1 MNDRLSDER
10 KCPSEPF
17 VAVMGKNLSAEK
29 ENSVRAV
36 SHAVIRTSIRQDISS
51 ADHTQV
57 SY

>member
-1 MNDRLSDER
+1 MNNRLSDER

-17 VAVMGKNLSAEK
+17 VAVMGKLSAEK